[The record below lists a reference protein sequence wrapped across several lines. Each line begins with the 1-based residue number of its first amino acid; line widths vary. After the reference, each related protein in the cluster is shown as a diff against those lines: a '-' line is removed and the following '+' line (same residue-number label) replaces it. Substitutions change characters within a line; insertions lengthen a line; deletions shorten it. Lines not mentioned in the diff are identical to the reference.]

1 MNCMFRIVARPTAKS
16 SINPLAHTSNLNR
29 ELSARSVVLARTIH
43 STLAAMQTQDWN
55 AAQYLKFERQ
65 RTRPATDLLAQIP
78 LTSPKRIID
87 LGCGPGN
94 STAVLA
100 KQFPE
105 AHITGIDSSQD
116 MIAKARKSLPDT
128 DFQLADLS
136 TFRDTE
142 SADLLFSNAVYQWI
156 PSDDR
161 IPIFTKLISTQKP
174 GGVFAFQV
182 PDNFNEPSHVAMRA
196 LAEEGPWS
204 KTLKALETPPTR
216 RPFQS
221 PQELYNALKPLC
233 SGVDIWHTH
242 YYHILDD
249 HQAIVEWVKGTGL
262 RPYIDPLQ
270 QGEKKGFLKAY
281 LKKIEELYPPLLD
294 GKVCL
299 KYPRLFVVAVR
310 A

>member
-1 MNCMFRIVARPTAKS
+1 MNWI
-16 SINPLAHTSNLNR
+16 
-29 ELSARSVVLARTIH
+29 SATPALTRSIH
-43 STLAAMQTQDWN
+43 STSAAMQTQDWN

-94 STAVLA
+94 STAVLV

-116 MIAKARKSLPDT
+116 MIARARKTVPSI

-156 PSDDR
+156 PFDDR
-161 IPIFTKLISTQKP
+161 IPIFTELISTQKP

-182 PDNFNEPSHVAMRA
+182 PDNFDEPSHVAMRA
-196 LAEEGPWS
+196 LAEEGPWA
-204 KTLKALETPPTR
+204 KTLKGLKDPPTR

-221 PQELYNALKPLC
+221 PQVLYDSLKPLC
-233 SGVDIWHTH
+233 SDVDIWHTH

-270 QGEKKGFLKAY
+270 PGEKEDFLKAY
-281 LKKIEELYPPLLD
+281 LKKIEELYPPLVD